1 MKLPYSVTKRQLKYS
16 SSKGNV
22 FTSSNLSNEIT
33 NELRS
38 DSDDKERKHRNKN
51 KIIWLQD
58 TALIISILTAMCYF
72 LSFSYEKGIR
82 DYYGI
87 NDIAVSEF
95 NLSSIMNSI
104 NNILPIIFSI
114 GIVIMVQRFILTLIY
129 SLSVKVTFFISFL
142 FENLFSQREPNLKT
156 YVREKMIKEG
166 YCFFKHF
173 LKEHYEQRKYK
184 VSGVMEVMNVMTL
197 VIAIFA
203 SLIMFIFTE
212 SFNSIGD
219 IFFTESLPR
228 ILLPSLK
235 PICIF
240 IFCIVLVVW
249 AYVEDEIDH
258 RRWFV
263 SRFVRWVNG
272 SRKTAGLDNW
282 SLKILL
288 IIAFGVCISYIT
300 YQFGYTSAEQR
311 EDYIILKINDKDMV
325 VLDSNKE
332 LMLLASLENINRRDV
347 IANDNFQILE
357 FKNDKEKQFI
367 FEKKSFKKG
376 LPVKD
381 NKRNKVF
388 ESVLETLF

>member
-16 SSKGNV
+16 SSKGNA

-38 DSDDKERKHRNKN
+38 DSGDKERKHRNKN

-129 SLSVKVTFFISFL
+129 SLSVKVIFFISFL

-166 YCFFKHF
+166 YYFFKHF
-173 LKEHYEQRKYK
+173 LKEYYEQRKYK

-197 VIAIFA
+197 VISIFA

-240 IFCIVLVVW
+240 LFCVVLVVW
-249 AYVEDEIDH
+249 VYVEDEIDH

-357 FKNDKEKQFI
+357 LKNDKEKQFI